1 MPLAAIVGH
10 ANLVQLLRRAVERER
25 VPQSLLF
32 AGPEGV
38 GKRATALALAQAI
51 NCPKQSAGDGCG
63 VCPVCRRIVA
73 GTFSDVILLDRDGAA
88 SIGIDALREKVLGPV
103 GYRPFEGRRRVFII
117 DPADELT
124 PPAQDALLKTLEEPP
139 PSVILILV
147 TAYPDSLVTT
157 IRSRCRRL
165 RFGALSD
172 DEVRRV
178 LIAVDPKMDAADA
191 LRRASASGGSV
202 ARALAVD
209 QAQFEDDRQVAVDLL
224 RAAKGDNLRAR
235 LKASAAFAQVEKK
248 RRVREAASVRLAILA
263 SLLRDLTALSAGR
276 DDVIANR
283 DLTGDLMDIG
293 PSYDARRLEAA
304 FDVVREAEAAI
315 DRNAS
320 PKTVADWIAV
330 RV

>member
-1 MPLAAIVGH
+1 
-10 ANLVQLLRRAVERER
+10 
-25 VPQSLLF
+25 
-32 AGPEGV
+32 
-38 GKRATALALAQAI
+38 
-51 NCPKQSAGDGCG
+51 
-63 VCPVCRRIVA
+63 
-73 GTFSDVILLDRDGAA
+73 
-88 SIGIDALREKVLGPV
+88 
-103 GYRPFEGRRRVFII
+103 
-117 DPADELT
+117 
-124 PPAQDALLKTLEEPP
+124 
-139 PSVILILV
+139 
-147 TAYPDSLVTT
+147 
-157 IRSRCRRL
+157 
-165 RFGALSD
+165 
-172 DEVRRV
+172 
-178 LIAVDPKMDAADA
+178 
-191 LRRASASGGSV
+191 SV